1 LKKYVSILIL
11 LSAVG
16 AFVLPF
22 LFLLNFAHDDSFF
35 YIKTASNLSKGIGST
50 FDGVNLTNGYHPLYL
65 ISLVMLFYVPN
76 NLFNVSPELLYR
88 LVVFFHLVMIIFTM
102 YFTCESFKLILKDKF
117 NNIVLSFLLVSLSV
131 LVFIRDFGLE
141 SHLACLIVSYFFYLK
156 LKEIETG
163 KDNIMDK
170 SVLLALLFLTRT
182 DFLYSVIPLVLAA
195 DIFTETKRKKYIITS
210 LSVLLITVVIYYLS
224 NYISFGHFET
234 VSGKM
239 LNAFPVVLTKS
250 NLNTLI
256 TDPAKL
262 YNQFA
267 RIIFL
272 FASTVLFVI
281 YYFRLKNK
289 DDKIRKYYMLVLSF
303 GAGCILFT
311 LYHLFFNNYSIREW
325 YMTLPAFV
333 SAIMITV
340 IVSGKKT
347 INYITLI
354 LSLIVLI
361 YVFYGSRI
369 SNYKYDS
376 GYKYAKA
383 LEQIVKE
390 DESVYQVDYCG
401 VTGFFSNRNIIN
413 GDGLINSF
421 YYMEYLKKGKID
433 EYIEKYNVKYYSTYS
448 SKSILQ
454 DSVYID
460 DNFSDKI
467 NGKIFTFDKSRLVL
481 EKPFKWNHISFDME
495 GKWYLFKFN

>member
-1 LKKYVSILIL
+1 MIL
-11 LSAVG
+11 LSAIG

-50 FDGVNLTNGYHPLYL
+50 FDGINLTNGYHPLYF
-65 ISLVMLFYVPN
+65 ISLVILFYIPN
-76 NLFNVSPELLYR
+76 NIFNVSPEFLYR
-88 LVVFFHLVMIIFTM
+88 LVVLYHLIMIIFTM
-102 YFTCESFKLILKDKF
+102 YFTGKSLKLILKNEF
-117 NNIVLSFLLVSLSV
+117 NNIVLSLLFVSLSA

-141 SHLACLIVSYFFYLK
+141 SHLACLIVSYLFYLK
-156 LKEIETG
+156 SKEIETG

-195 DIFTETKRKKYIITS
+195 DIFTEAKRKKYIITS
-210 LSVLLITVVIYYLS
+210 LSVLFITVAIYYLS
-224 NYISFGHFET
+224 NYISFGHFGT
-234 VSGKM
+234 VSGKV
-239 LNAFPVVLTKS
+239 LNAFPVVLIKS

-256 TDPAKL
+256 SDPAKL
-262 YNQFA
+262 YNQFI

-272 FASTVLFVI
+272 FFSTVLFLI
-281 YYFRLKNK
+281 FYLRLKNK
-289 DDKIRKYYMLVLSF
+289 DDKSKKYYLLLLSF
-303 GAGCILFT
+303 GAGSIIFT
-311 LYHLFFNNYSIREW
+311 LFHLLFNNYSIREW
-325 YMTLPAFV
+325 YMTLPVFV
-333 SAIMITV
+333 SSVMITA
-340 IVSGKKT
+340 IVSGKKI

-361 YVFYGSRI
+361 YFFYGSRI

-376 GYKYAKA
+376 GYDYAKA
-383 LEQIVKE
+383 LEQIVRE
-390 DESVYQVDYCG
+390 DESVYQIDYCG

-421 YYMEYLKKGKID
+421 SYQEYMKNGRIGEYL
-433 EYIEKYNVKYYSTYS
+433 EKLNVKYYSTYS
-448 SKSILQ
+448 ANNILK

-467 NGKIFTFDKSRLVL
+467 NGKVFIFDKSSLVL
-481 EKPFKWNHISFDME
+481 EKPFRWNHIAFDME
-495 GKWYLFKFN
+495 GKWYLFKFK